1 MLSPFLVLKGAFL
14 ALKNNFLIIITA
26 FSVLF
31 CVFSFLLLID
41 SLASAFFI
49 SSVID
54 TVPNI
59 NLLRFKEVAFLPSS
73 LMSTLAFFA
82 LFLPLVLGAER
93 MALMW
98 VKGEKTDLFELFWAF
113 DFGRFW
119 RSFVMHFCLF
129 FTLFIWSVAMI
140 FFAQL
145 FSLGLGA
152 FMAALL
158 KYIFYGIGV
167 CGGIVI
173 FTFYLTAWLLFAC
186 GKSFKS
192 SLISAF
198 GKGEVKGLFSSLLPL
213 VAVFLPFMF
222 FGGLFLVSVPF
233 FILFSAF
240 IFDQI
245 YFKKLRKK
253 TLHV

>member
-98 VKGEKTDLFELFWAF
+98 VKVKKPTYLSS
-113 DFGRFW
+113 FGRLILDGFGGVLSCISA
-119 RSFVMHFCLF
+119 SFLPCLF
-129 FTLFIWSVAMI
+129 
-140 FFAQL
+140 
-145 FSLGLGA
+145 GR
-152 FMAALL
+152 
-158 KYIFYGIGV
+158 
-167 CGGIVI
+167 
-173 FTFYLTAWLLFAC
+173 WL
-186 GKSFKS
+186 
-192 SLISAF
+192 
-198 GKGEVKGLFSSLLPL
+198 
-213 VAVFLPFMF
+213 
-222 FGGLFLVSVPF
+222 
-233 FILFSAF
+233 
-240 IFDQI
+240 
-245 YFKKLRKK
+245 
-253 TLHV
+253 